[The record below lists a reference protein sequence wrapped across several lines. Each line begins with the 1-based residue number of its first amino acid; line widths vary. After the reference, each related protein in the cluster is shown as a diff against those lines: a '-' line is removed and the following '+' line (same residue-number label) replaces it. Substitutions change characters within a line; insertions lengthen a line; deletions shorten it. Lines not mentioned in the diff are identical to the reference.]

1 MQNVLALFLLTVF
14 RHYFAEAQNRGN
26 QTLNAI
32 LKERSNSQVTCYQG
46 AYSGGSDSG
55 CISLVMSAD
64 SIIGIRA
71 SAWYGQLFKN
81 MSAHYSGNT
90 FTLVQ
95 PDDVSGNV
103 FTFKGT
109 IQNNTCDGTWTKSSA
124 PSVTNHFST
133 VRTL

>member
-1 MQNVLALFLLTVF
+1 VGIADVQFKVTGQGNSIMNVNYRA
-14 RHYFAEAQNRGN
+14 N

-46 AYSGGSDSG
+46 SYSGGSDSG

-71 SAWYGQLFKN
+71 SAWYGQFFKN
-81 MSAHYSGNT
+81 MSAHYSGNS

-95 PDDVSGNV
+95 PDDISGNT

-109 IQNNTCDGTWTKSSA
+109 FQNNACTGTWTKSSA
-124 PSVTNHFST
+124 PSVTNQFST